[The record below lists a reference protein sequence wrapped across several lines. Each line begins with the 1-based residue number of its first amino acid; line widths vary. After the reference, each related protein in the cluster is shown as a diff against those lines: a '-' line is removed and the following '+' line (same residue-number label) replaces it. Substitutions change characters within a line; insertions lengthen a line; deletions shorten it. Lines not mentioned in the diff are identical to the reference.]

1 MPLEVSFAET
11 DITPPAGT
19 KKGGWMADLEART
32 FLDPLFARVA
42 IFQGGN
48 GVKAAFI
55 QLDTLSV
62 RWSDTDDLRKR
73 IASACGFPAGN
84 IMVSATHNHAG
95 PAVARLAPVE
105 KQMAYVEDLKK
116 KCVSAFT
123 QALSGLE
130 EVEAGFA
137 TVKEFDVAFNRRTV
151 MRNGTV
157 KTQAYFAANP
167 DALYME
173 GPADPEVA
181 VVIVRNKSGKI
192 LGALVNFACHPTHH
206 GGTDEISAGFPG
218 VLAAK
223 MKEWGCPVTLFLNGA
238 YGNVITCDF
247 QHGKTLSKENAG
259 ERLFNDVKK
268 AFGEMNFRSDFSV
281 AAVVR
286 TIELPF
292 RDITDEE
299 YHGHVR
305 GAQRFRSNELYEK
318 DIDLIKAKIA
328 KYGAQ
333 AAEVQVIRL
342 GPWHFAGIPAEYFV
356 EHQLRIKTE
365 TSPKRSFVVGGAN
378 GMIGYVPTK
387 DAFTRG
393 GYETTLG
400 PPSHMAPETGGMLA
414 DAAIKLIKENRENQ
428 PDRNRI

>member
-1 MPLEVSFAET
+1 MKAGFAEI
-11 DITPPAGT
+11 DITPPPGT
-19 KKGGWMADLEART
+19 KKGGWMEDLEART

-42 IFQGGN
+42 IFQDKNGGQ
-48 GVKAAFI
+48 VAFI

-73 IASACGFPAGN
+73 IASACGFPQGN

-95 PAVARLAPVE
+95 PAIARLAPVA
-105 KQMAYVEDLKK
+105 KATAYVEDLKK
-116 KCVSAFT
+116 KCIAAFA

-130 EVEAGFA
+130 EAEAGFA
-137 TVKEFDVAFNRRTV
+137 SVKEFDVAFNRRTV
-151 MRNGTV
+151 TRDGTV
-157 KTQAYFAANP
+157 KCQGAFAANP

-192 LGALVNFACHPTHH
+192 FGALVNFACHPTHH
-206 GGTDEISAGFPG
+206 GGTNEISAGFPG

-223 MKEWGCPVTLFLNGA
+223 MKAWGCPVTLFLNGA
-238 YGNVITCDF
+238 YGNVITYDYH
-247 QHGKTLSKENAG
+247 HGILVSKEDAG

-268 AFGEMNFRSDFSV
+268 ALEQMTFCVDFSV
-281 AAVVR
+281 AADSTCIR
-286 TIELPF
+286 LPF
-292 RDITDEE
+292 RDITEDE
-299 YHGHVR
+299 YHGRVR

-318 DIDLIKAKIA
+318 DIDLLKAKIA
-328 KYGAQ
+328 RQGTQ
-333 AAEVQVIRL
+333 PAEVQVIRL
-342 GPWHFAGIPAEYFV
+342 GGWHFAGIPAEYFV

-365 TSPKRSFVVGGAN
+365 TFPKCSFVVGGAN

-400 PPSHMAPETGGMLA
+400 PPSHMAPETGDMLA
-414 DAAIKLIKENRENQ
+414 DTAIKLIKKM
-428 PDRNRI
+428 